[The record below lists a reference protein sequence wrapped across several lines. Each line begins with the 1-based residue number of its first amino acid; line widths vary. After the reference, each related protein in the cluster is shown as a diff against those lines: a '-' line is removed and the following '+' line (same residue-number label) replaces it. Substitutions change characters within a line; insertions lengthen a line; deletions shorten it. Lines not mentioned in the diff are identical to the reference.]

1 MKPERFLIPLA
12 AIAIAV
18 FATSRLMV
26 AIDPGEAH
34 PTGLS
39 GETAES
45 FKNELRKVTGGGG
58 GGGSRGGDGDDGK
71 GSRETH
77 SFFSGAGVR
86 DLQRLV
92 TEEAGPE
99 ARVSIFR
106 LQASQAQV
114 FTRSARGGKMLV
126 IERGPRIK
134 FSASTPTGVPG
145 GFGIRSV
152 DPSAPRRI
160 LAAIPQLSN
169 ASANDVD
176 YMVYSVSPIDGTG
189 RWNAFLKRDATHFAA
204 DAHGNHVTQP

>member
-1 MKPERFLIPLA
+1 MRPERFLLPLA

-39 GETAES
+39 GETAKG
-45 FKNELRKVTGGGG
+45 FKDQVRRATGGGDDDDE
-58 GGGSRGGDGDDGK
+58 GGDER
-71 GSRETH
+71 SRETH
-77 SFFSGAGVR
+77 SFFSRAGVR

-92 TEEAGPE
+92 IEEAGPE

-106 LQASQAQV
+106 LQSREAQV
-114 FTRSARGGKMLV
+114 FTKSGGGGRMLV
-126 IERGPRIK
+126 IERGPRVR
-134 FSASTPTGVPG
+134 FSASTPTAVPG

-152 DPSAPRRI
+152 DPDAPARI
-160 LAAIPQLSN
+160 LTAIARLSD
-169 ASANDVD
+169 ASAGDVD

-189 RWNAFLKRDATHFAA
+189 RWDAFLTRGATHFAA
-204 DAHGNHVTQP
+204 DAHGRHVTRP

>member
-1 MKPERFLIPLA
+1 VKPERLLIPLA

-26 AIDPGEAH
+26 AIDPGESH

-45 FKNELRKVTGGGG
+45 FKDELRKVTGGGG
-58 GGGSRGGDGDDGK
+58 GGGGGRSEGGGGK
-71 GSRETH
+71 SSRESH

-92 TEEAGPE
+92 TAEAGPE

-114 FTRSARGGKMLV
+114 FTRSGGGGKMLV
-126 IERGPRIK
+126 IERGPKVK

-152 DPSAPRRI
+152 DPSAPKRI
-160 LAAIPQLSN
+160 LVAIARLSS

-176 YMVYSVSPIDGTG
+176 YMVYSVSPIDETG
-189 RWNAFLKRDATHFAA
+189 RWDAFMTRGGTHFAA
-204 DAHGNHVTQP
+204 DAHGHHVTQP

>member
-1 MKPERFLIPLA
+1 VRPERFLIPLA

-26 AIDPGEAH
+26 AIDPGESH

-45 FKNELRKVTGGGG
+45 FKDQVRRVTGGGG
-58 GGGSRGGDGDDGK
+58 GDGDREKRGQ

-77 SFFSGAGVR
+77 SFYSAAGVR
-86 DLQRLV
+86 DLQDLV

-99 ARVSIFR
+99 ARVSLFR
-106 LQASQAQV
+106 LAADQASV
-114 FTRSARGGKMLV
+114 FTRSGRGGKMLV
-126 IERGPRIK
+126 IERGPRLK

-145 GFGIRSV
+145 GFGIRSL
-152 DPSAPRRI
+152 DPSAPGRV
-160 LAAIPQLSN
+160 LTAIARLSGR
-169 ASANDVD
+169 SAKDVD

-189 RWNAFLKRDATHFAA
+189 RWNAFLAGSGTHFAA
-204 DAHGNHVTQP
+204 DAHGRHVTQP